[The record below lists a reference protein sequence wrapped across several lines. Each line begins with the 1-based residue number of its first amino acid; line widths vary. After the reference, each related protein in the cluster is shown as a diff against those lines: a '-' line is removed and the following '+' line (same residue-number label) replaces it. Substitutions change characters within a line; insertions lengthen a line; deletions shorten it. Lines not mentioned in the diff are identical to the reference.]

1 MKKLV
6 GFLLGAILSLS
17 VAYAQV
23 QLPGTN
29 FTLTPVNGGTG
40 GLVSVPIPG
49 GAGLS
54 VIVGTGSAALPLQDI
69 KNHPNAVNITTW
81 DDWYN
86 EVPLGFT
93 FPFFGQNFTTS
104 WAMTNGLV
112 TFQNPAT
119 SGLGGAC
126 CEGIDLRTTR
136 NSRYNY
142 TIYGMHTDLYSWNGQ
157 NQYYLRGTNE
167 MTYGWYNLSQCCS
180 SQGGNSFEIKINS
193 AGLVDTRIAG
203 AMVSWNRVTSGMAG
217 DLSKGEYFQAYHGQG
232 LNITPN
238 SSSIF
243 SWQALG
249 GTGGVDLCL
258 TNPLS
263 SPTCPGYQTAYFN
276 QQCSISALYNPSCP
290 GYAAAYFTQQC
301 TANPL
306 FDVNCP
312 GYASAYL
319 NYQCSINSLY
329 STTCPGYEQAYLT
342 QQCNIS
348 PLYSTQCSGYQQAST
363 QCSTNPL
370 YASYCPAY
378 SSATASCSANALYAS
393 YCPGYSSAQLVC
405 SSNPLSNTL
414 CSGYTTATN
423 VCSANSLTYSYCPS
437 YTTTLA
443 SCSVN
448 QQSNTMCPGYNPN
461 PQTNTASRS
470 SNSTTVSTEQP
481 TTTISSSGQVS
492 TGVALISDSNVNQVV
507 TRQSTSTDAA
517 ATSAPVNV
525 VRQEPQAQQTAPTA
539 PTAVAA
545 RQEQKQEQKTEQK
558 QEQKAEDKPSGGS
571 TQTAQSSQNSNESK
585 PAAPTARQELQAR
598 REAAAKAEAVEKG
611 KNLANDMGKA
621 ADMEQQKQI
630 QNVVI
635 QAMGFT
641 PGFDAY
647 GKTMVPDAVGYRPFT
662 VYNNQRN
669 VDNARLGRGLFGPT
683 DRLHNEMVDS
693 QYNRGN

>member
-1 MKKLV
+1 MRFWLLV
-6 GFLLGAILSLS
+6 ILVFVL
-17 VAYAQV
+17 ALFAPRAKAQI
-23 QLPGTN
+23 QIPGTD

-54 VIVGTGSAALPLQDI
+54 VTVGTGSAAIPLQDI
-69 KNHPNAVNITTW
+69 RNNPNAVNISTW

-93 FPFFGQNFTTS
+93 FPFYGQNFTTS

-126 CEGIDLRTTR
+126 CEGVDLRTTR
-136 NSRYNY
+136 DSRYNY
-142 TIYGMHTDLYSWNGQ
+142 TIYGLHTDLYSWTN

-193 AGLVDTRIAG
+193 SGLIDTRIAG

-232 LNITPN
+232 INITPG

-243 SWQALG
+243 SWQALN
-249 GTGGVDLCL
+249 GTGAVDLCI

-263 SPTCPGYQTAYFN
+263 SSSCPGYQAAYFN

-319 NYQCSINSLY
+319 SYQCSLNSLY

-348 PLYSTQCSGYQQAST
+348 PLYSSQCSGYQEATT
-363 QCSTNPL
+363 QCSANPL
-370 YASYCPAY
+370 YASYCPSY
-378 SSATASCSANALYAS
+378 QTATTQCSINSLYAS
-393 YCPGYSSAQLVC
+393 YCPGYASAQLTC
-405 SSNPLSNTL
+405 STNPLSNTL

-423 VCSANSLTYSYCPS
+423 VCSSNQLTYSYCPS

-443 SCSVN
+443 SCSTN
-448 QQSNTMCPGYNPN
+448 PQSNTLCPGYNPN
-461 PQTNTASRS
+461 PQTNTASS
-470 SNSTTVSTEQP
+470 SPSAPTVSTEQP
-481 TTTISSSGQVS
+481 STTISSTGQVS
-492 TGVALISDSNVNQVV
+492 TGVALVSDSNVNQVV

-517 ATSAPVNV
+517 ATAAPVNV
-525 VRQEPQAQQTAPTA
+525 VRQEPQAQQTAPAA

-545 RQEQKQEQKTEQK
+545 KQEQKQEQKAEQK

-571 TQTAQSSQNSNESK
+571 STQTAQSSQSSGDSK
-585 PAAPTARQELQAR
+585 PAPQTARQAIQER
-598 REAAAKAEAVEKG
+598 REAAARAKAVEDG
-611 KNLANDMGKA
+611 KNLAGNMGKV

-635 QAMGFT
+635 AAMGFT

-647 GKTMVPDAVGYRPFT
+647 GKTIVPDAAGYKPFT
-662 VYNNQRN
+662 VYSNQRT
-669 VDNARLGRGLFGPT
+669 VDNRSALRMFGGT
-683 DRLHNEMVDS
+683 DNLHREMVDS
-693 QYNRGN
+693 QYNR

>member
-1 MKKLV
+1 MRFWLLV
-6 GFLLGAILSLS
+6 ILVFVLALFAPRAKS
-17 VAYAQV
+17 QI
-23 QLPGTN
+23 QIPGTD

-54 VIVGTGSAALPLQDI
+54 VTVGTGSAAIPLQDI
-69 KNHPNAVNITTW
+69 RNNPNAVNISTW

-93 FPFFGQNFTTS
+93 FPFYGQNFTTS

-126 CEGIDLRTTR
+126 CEGVDLRTTR
-136 NSRYNY
+136 DSRYNY
-142 TIYGMHTDLYSWNGQ
+142 TIYGLHTDLYSWTN

-193 AGLVDTRIAG
+193 SGLIDTRIAG

-232 LNITPN
+232 INITPG

-243 SWQALG
+243 SWQALN
-249 GTGGVDLCL
+249 GTGAVDLCI

-263 SPTCPGYQTAYFN
+263 SSSCPGYQAAYFN

-319 NYQCSINSLY
+319 SYQCSLNSLY

-348 PLYSTQCSGYQQAST
+348 PLYSSQCSGYQEATT
-363 QCSTNPL
+363 QCSANPL
-370 YASYCPAY
+370 YASYCPSY
-378 SSATASCSANALYAS
+378 QTATTQCSINSLYAS
-393 YCPGYSSAQLVC
+393 YCPGYASAQLTC
-405 SSNPLSNTL
+405 STNPLSNTL

-423 VCSANSLTYSYCPS
+423 VCSSNQLTYSYCPS

-443 SCSVN
+443 SCSTN
-448 QQSNTMCPGYNPN
+448 PQSNTLCPGYNPN
-461 PQTNTASRS
+461 PQTNTASS
-470 SNSTTVSTEQP
+470 SPSAPTVSTEQP
-481 TTTISSSGQVS
+481 STTISSTGQVS
-492 TGVALISDSNVNQVV
+492 TGVALVSDSNVNQVV

-517 ATSAPVNV
+517 ATAAPVNV
-525 VRQEPQAQQTAPTA
+525 VRQEPQAQQTAPAA

-545 RQEQKQEQKTEQK
+545 RQEQKQEQKAEQK

-571 TQTAQSSQNSNESK
+571 STQTAQSSQSSGDSK
-585 PAAPTARQELQAR
+585 PAPQTARQAIQER
-598 REAAAKAEAVEKG
+598 REAAARAKAVEDG
-611 KNLANDMGKA
+611 KNLAGNMGKV

-635 QAMGFT
+635 AAMGFT

-647 GKTMVPDAVGYRPFT
+647 GKTIVPDAAGYKPFT
-662 VYNNQRN
+662 VYSNQRT
-669 VDNARLGRGLFGPT
+669 VDNRSALRMFGGT
-683 DRLHNEMVDS
+683 DNLHREMVDS
-693 QYNRGN
+693 QYNR

>member
-1 MKKLV
+1 
-6 GFLLGAILSLS
+6 
-17 VAYAQV
+17 
-23 QLPGTN
+23 
-29 FTLTPVNGGTG
+29 LTPVNGGTG

-49 GAGLS
+49 GSGLS
-54 VIVGTGSAALPLQDI
+54 VTVGTGSAAIPLQDI
-69 KNHPNAVNITTW
+69 RNNPNAVNISTW

-93 FPFFGQNFTTS
+93 FPFYGQNFTTS

-112 TFQNPAT
+112 TFQNPST

-136 NSRYNY
+136 DPRYNY
-142 TIYGMHTDLYSWNGQ
+142 TIYGLHTDLYSWTD

-167 MTYGWYNLSQCCS
+167 MTYGWYNSSQCCS

-193 AGLVDTRIAG
+193 SGLVDTRIAG
-203 AMVSWNRVTSGMAG
+203 AMISWNRVTSGMAG
-217 DLSKGEYFQAYHGQG
+217 DLTKGEYFQSYHGQG
-232 LNITPN
+232 INITPG

-243 SWQALG
+243 SWQALS
-249 GTGGVDLCL
+249 GTGAVDLCI

-263 SPTCPGYQTAYFN
+263 SPACPGYQTAYFN

-290 GYAAAYFTQQC
+290 GYQTAYFTQQC

-319 NYQCSINSLY
+319 SYQCSINSLY

-348 PLYSTQCSGYQQAST
+348 PLYSTQCSGYQTAST
-363 QCSTNPL
+363 QCSANPL
-370 YASYCPAY
+370 YASYCPSY
-378 SSATASCSANALYAS
+378 SSATVSCSANALYAS
-393 YCPGYSSAQLVC
+393 YCPGYASAQLTC
-405 SSNPLSNTL
+405 STNPLSNTL
-414 CSGYTTATN
+414 CSGYQTATN
-423 VCSANSLTYSYCPS
+423 VCSSNQLTYSYCPS

-443 SCSVN
+443 SCSTN
-448 QQSNTMCPGYNPN
+448 PQSNTLCPGYNPN
-461 PQTNTASRS
+461 PQTSTASS
-470 SNSTTVSTEQP
+470 SPSAPTVSTEQP
-481 TTTISSSGQVS
+481 STTISSTGQVS
-492 TGVALISDSNVNQVV
+492 TSVALVSDSNVNQVI

-517 ATSAPVNV
+517 APAAAVNV
-525 VRQEPQAQQTAPTA
+525 VRQEPQAQQTAPAA

-545 RQEQKQEQKTEQK
+545 KQEQKQEQKTEQK
-558 QEQKAEDKPSGGS
+558 QDQKAEDKPSGGS
-571 TQTAQSSQNSNESK
+571 TQTAQSSQSSGDSK
-585 PAAPTARQELQAR
+585 PAPQTARQAIQER
-598 REAAAKAEAVEKG
+598 REAAARAAAVEAG
-611 KNLANDMGKA
+611 KNLGDTMGKA

-641 PGFDAY
+641 PGFDSY
-647 GKTMVPDAVGYRPFT
+647 GKSVVPDAAGYRPYT
-662 VYNNQRN
+662 VYSNQRT
-669 VDNARLGRGLFGPT
+669 VDNRSALRMFGGT
-683 DRLHNEMVDS
+683 DNLHREMVDS
-693 QYNRGN
+693 QYKR

>member
-1 MKKLV
+1 MRFWLLV
-6 GFLLGAILSLS
+6 ILVFVLALFAPRAKS
-17 VAYAQV
+17 QI
-23 QLPGTN
+23 QIPGTD

-54 VIVGTGSAALPLQDI
+54 VTVGTGSAAIPLQDI
-69 KNHPNAVNITTW
+69 RNNPNAVNISTW

-93 FPFFGQNFTTS
+93 FPFYGQNFTTS

-126 CEGIDLRTTR
+126 CEGVDLRTTR
-136 NSRYNY
+136 DSRYNY
-142 TIYGMHTDLYSWNGQ
+142 TIYGMHTDLYSWTN

-167 MTYGWYNLSQCCS
+167 MTYGWYNSSQCCS

-193 AGLVDTRIAG
+193 SGLIDTRIAG
-203 AMVSWNRVTSGMAG
+203 AMISWNRVTSGMAG

-232 LNITPN
+232 INITPG

-243 SWQALG
+243 SWQALN
-249 GTGGVDLCL
+249 GTGAVDLCI

-263 SPTCPGYQTAYFN
+263 SSSCPGYQAAYFN

-319 NYQCSINSLY
+319 SYQCSLNSLY

-348 PLYSTQCSGYQQAST
+348 PLYSSQCSGYQEATT
-363 QCSTNPL
+363 QCSANPL
-370 YASYCPAY
+370 YASYCPSY
-378 SSATASCSANALYAS
+378 QTATTQCSINSLYAS
-393 YCPGYSSAQLVC
+393 YCPGYASAQLTC
-405 SSNPLSNTL
+405 STNPLSNTL

-423 VCSANSLTYSYCPS
+423 VCSSNQLTYSYCPS

-443 SCSVN
+443 SCSTN
-448 QQSNTMCPGYNPN
+448 PQSNTLCPGYNPN
-461 PQTNTASRS
+461 PQTNTASS
-470 SNSTTVSTEQP
+470 SPSAPTVSTEQP
-481 TTTISSSGQVS
+481 STTISSTGQVS
-492 TGVALISDSNVNQVV
+492 TGVALVSDSNVNQVV

-517 ATSAPVNV
+517 ATAAPVNV
-525 VRQEPQAQQTAPTA
+525 VRQEPQAQQTAPAA

-571 TQTAQSSQNSNESK
+571 STQTAQSSQSSGDSK
-585 PAAPTARQELQAR
+585 PAPQTARQAIQER
-598 REAAAKAEAVEKG
+598 REAAARAKAVEDG
-611 KNLANDMGKA
+611 KNLAGNMGKV

-635 QAMGFT
+635 AAMGFT

-647 GKTMVPDAVGYRPFT
+647 GKTIVPDAAGYKPFT
-662 VYNNQRN
+662 VYSNQRT
-669 VDNARLGRGLFGPT
+669 VDNRSALRMFGGT
-683 DRLHNEMVDS
+683 DNLHREMVDS
-693 QYNRGN
+693 QYNR